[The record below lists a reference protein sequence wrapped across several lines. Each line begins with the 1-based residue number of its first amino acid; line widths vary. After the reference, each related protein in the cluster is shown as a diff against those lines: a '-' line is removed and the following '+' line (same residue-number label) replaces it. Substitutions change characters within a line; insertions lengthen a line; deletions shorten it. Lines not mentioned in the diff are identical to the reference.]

1 MRPETLATR
10 RRLYLL
16 SRVVVARHYRREL
29 TLTSVAAVLSC
40 SPRQLQRAYAQF
52 GDSFSEDLTARRM
65 AAAAELLLEQRS
77 IPVASVARIVG
88 YRQPSYFARAFRR
101 RFGCAPA
108 RFRERPP
115 ASLSSRYNGLG
126 RAAAAA
132 AALSG
137 SPIASSVSASPAGS
151 APGRRRRISVPP
163 PGADSAAIVPLC

>member
-1 MRPETLATR
+1 MDVRPETLTTR

-16 SRVVVARHYRREL
+16 GRVVVARHYRREL
-29 TLTSVAAVLSC
+29 TLTSVAEALSC

-77 IPVASVARIVG
+77 IPVASVARLVG

-101 RFGCAPA
+101 RFGVSPV
-108 RFRERPP
+108 RFRERP
-115 ASLSSRYNGLG
+115 AVAAGSGYRGSG
-126 RAAAAA
+126 RVA
-132 AALSG
+132 AALRG
-137 SPIASSVSASPAGS
+137 SAITRSLSASSAGS

-163 PGADSAAIVPLC
+163 PGADSAAIVPPC